1 MEKKSFE
8 EKRYS
13 LEKWKTI
20 LLAIGAIS
28 TFLAFILPFISER
41 EQQMNIAF
49 AESLTRL
56 GDENPAIRAGA
67 AIELVQYYD
76 YRRHFGFGDMPY
88 QEQIVF
94 VLQNSLKKAGEEDFV
109 RQAVIQALIQIDSN
123 SLQGAWLKGAD
134 LSKLNIRNI
143 NFDNAYL
150 AEADLSNS
158 ASQEYK
164 QGEIPVSF
172 KHVNFFRANL
182 SGTEFWGANF
192 RLASFEEANL
202 SGSYFIQGTDL
213 SEAFFLRTNLSNTDF
228 FEMST
233 AVVLEKAIFE
243 FANIEGTDF
252 SHALLNG
259 AVFKNITEWNDRT
272 NFSEAE
278 CNGTKFDVNS
288 EFYKWGRSNFPNC
301 FN

>member
-1 MEKKSFE
+1 MKSLDEKK
-8 EKRYS
+8 YT
-13 LEKWKTI
+13 LEKWKVI

-28 TFLAFILPFISER
+28 TFLAFFLPFTNDRER
-41 EQQMNIAF
+41 QMDAAF
-49 AESLTRL
+49 SESLARL
-56 GDENPAIRAGA
+56 GDDNPAIRAGA
-67 AIELVQYYD
+67 AIELVQYYE
-76 YRRHFGFGDMPY
+76 YRRYFGFGDKPY

-109 RQAVIQALIQIDSN
+109 RQAVIQALMQIDSN

-143 NFDNAYL
+143 NFDNAEL

-164 QGEIPVSF
+164 KGDIPVSF
-172 KHVNFFRANL
+172 EQVGFFRANL
-182 SGTEFWGANF
+182 TGTEFWNANF
-192 RLASFEEANL
+192 RHASFEEANL
-202 SGSYFIQGTDL
+202 SGSYFIRGTDL
-213 SEAFFLRTNLSNTDF
+213 SGAFFLRTNLSNTDF
-228 FEMST
+228 FEAST
-233 AVVLEKAIFE
+233 AAVNLEEAYFE
-243 FANIEGTDF
+243 LTNLEGTDF
-252 SHALLNG
+252 SHALLNK
-259 AVFKNITEWNDRT
+259 AIFKNITEWNDRT

-301 FN
+301 FK